1 MSGPALLA
9 LSVMSALG
17 FAAFVLT
24 ETRAPAP
31 LVRLGLLRERVLGT
45 GLASLMLVSA
55 IVMATLVVGPF
66 YLGGAL
72 GLDPVGT
79 GMVMSVGPAVAAM
92 TGVPAGRLVD
102 RLGSFPVI
110 VAGLLSVMTGCLM
123 LTALPGLFGI
133 GGYTAGLVV
142 VTFGYAM
149 FQAANMTAIMQRTAS
164 GHRGVV
170 SALVGLSRNMG
181 LIFGASAMAALYAAG
196 PRLAEV
202 IGFSAGEGSGL
213 SFTFTVAAGVAGVA
227 LGAALWG
234 QKGRERAVK

>member
-66 YLGGAL
+66 HLGGIL

-149 FQAANMTAIMQRTAS
+149 FQAANLTAIIQRTAS
-164 GHRGVV
+164 DHRGVV

-181 LIFGASAMAALYAAG
+181 CVCDGSALCRRTAPRRSHWFQRRRRQRSQLYLHRCGRRCRCCARSRAMG
-196 PRLAEV
+196 TKGTRACCEV
-202 IGFSAGEGSGL
+202 I
-213 SFTFTVAAGVAGVA
+213 
-227 LGAALWG
+227 
-234 QKGRERAVK
+234 